1 MGTSKRKMSVKSAP
15 VGPLEDPT
23 TDSMFNLADPQT
35 EELVGEEVSEA
46 RAKEQGQ
53 SSRQKKTAKSRKT
66 A

>member
-1 MGTSKRKMSVKSAP
+1 MATSKRKMSVKSAP

-35 EELVGEEVSEA
+35 EELVGEEPSED
-46 RAKEQGQ
+46 R
-53 SSRQKKTAKSRKT
+53 SRLQDERRRKKKTAKSRKT